1 MPVNQWNSS
10 TKNVQKSMLAMIDFS
25 AGFHTFN
32 SIDNYLSSWHISH
45 AIAVNRFGKFNA
57 ESTRC
62 SINGGTISL
71 TNTFAH
77 WPCVLT
83 HEGGNMAANQ
93 DSDDDLEDITDDM
106 EEGDNIEDL
115 LETMEVVNKAKVISN
130 LTARRRIEDLL
141 EERRLREQIEDYTDR
156 DWD

>member
-1 MPVNQWNSS
+1 MPVNQWNPS
-10 TKNVQKSMLAMIDFS
+10 TKIAQKSTLAMIDFS

-32 SIDNYLSSWHISH
+32 YIDNYLSSWHISL

-57 ESTRC
+57 KSTRC
-62 SINGGTISL
+62 SINGETISL

-77 WPCVLT
+77 WPCVITL
-83 HEGGNMAANQ
+83 EGGNMAANQ
-93 DSDDDLEDITDDM
+93 DSDDDMEDITDEM
-106 EEGDNIEDL
+106 EEGGNIENL
-115 LETMEVVNKAKVISN
+115 LKTMNVVNKAKVISN

-141 EERRLREQIEDYTDR
+141 EERRLHEQIEDFTDR

>member
-1 MPVNQWNSS
+1 MPGIQWIPS
-10 TKNVQKSMLAMIDFS
+10 TKIAQKSTLAMIDFS

-32 SIDNYLSSWHISH
+32 YIDNYLPSWHISL
-45 AIAVNRFGKFNA
+45 AIAFSRFGKFNA
-57 ESTRC
+57 ESTRY

-77 WPCVLT
+77 WPCELT
-83 HEGGNMAANQ
+83 LEGGNMAANQ

-106 EEGDNIEDL
+106 DEGDNIEDL
-115 LETMEVVNKAKVISN
+115 LETMEVVNKDKVISN